1 MADESTS
8 DDKRSSGDLRGLLRQ
23 LVTPVIEQ
31 VETRVST
38 QIDAEVAERIDELLN
53 TRMATI
59 DRAIGGIDHALH
71 HIGCGANVID
81 RHGVIGGLRFQT
93 GARRQATAIGGIDR
107 HLSELSARLD
117 RLERHLGAALE
128 APAEAEVTA
137 EATTDDEDEPEG

>member
-59 DRAIGGIDHALH
+59 DRAIGGID
-71 HIGCGANVID
+71 
-81 RHGVIGGLRFQT
+81 
-93 GARRQATAIGGIDR
+93 R
-107 HLSELSARLD
+107 HLSELSARID
-117 RLERHLGAALE
+117 RLERRLGAALE
-128 APAEAEVTA
+128 APAETEVTA
-137 EATTDDEDEPEG
+137 ETTTDVEDEPEG